1 MLKEGDLVVP
11 TPTGFL
17 PRTQA
22 RHRAIVAGIGIVV
35 RAVAIDYGRGKVVN
49 RYKVFWFLSQAV
61 SPQPLKD
68 SDLTKLVPGA

>member
-11 TPTGFL
+11 APTGFQS
-17 PRTQA
+17 RA
-22 RHRAIVAGIGIVV
+22 GRVAAIVAGIGIVV
-35 RAVAIDYGRGKVVN
+35 RAVAIDYGRGKVIS

-68 SDLTKLVPGA
+68 SDLTKLVLGA